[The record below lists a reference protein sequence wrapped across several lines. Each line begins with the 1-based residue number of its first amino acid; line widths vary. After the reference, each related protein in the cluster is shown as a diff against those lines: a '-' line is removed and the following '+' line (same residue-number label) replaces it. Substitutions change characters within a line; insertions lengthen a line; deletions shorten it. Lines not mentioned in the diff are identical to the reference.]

1 MKNATKLIA
10 LFVLLALS
18 AFGQT
23 LLSTT
28 TLGAALT
35 STATTVTLASTSTM
49 LSNGPANQ
57 VNTCIYVD
65 KELMALQTVVDS
77 THAVVSRRGGSCGS
91 TGESARTVAHANGA
105 KVYFSITSGSTSA
118 PVYFGGN
125 TQLTGEVS
133 GSCTATSLMFLP
145 LIYPSS
151 ADFYDCKNG
160 SSGGQWVLTGLGT
173 MSAPAG
179 RTITAF
185 CTGTAGSAET
195 EYLNGAACSGAT
207 TSTARYVVSVPGTLA
222 NLYVVA
228 GTAVTGGTNKD
239 VLTVYKN
246 ASATTITC
254 TFATGGAATTCSDAA
269 IGSGHSVNV
278 VPGDIITFQFVSA
291 TSDTGANIAAAVSLY

>member
-1 MKNATKLIA
+1 MKNANKLIA
-10 LFVLLALS
+10 LFVLLAVAS
-18 AFGQT
+18 FGQT
-23 LLSTT
+23 VLSTT
-28 TLGAALT
+28 TLGAALNA
-35 STATTVTLASTSTM
+35 TATTVTLASTSTM
-49 LSNGPANQ
+49 LNNGPANQ

-65 KELMALQTVVDS
+65 KELMAVQTVVDS
-77 THAVVSRRGGSCGS
+77 THVTVSRRGGSCGS

-105 KVYFSITSGSTSA
+105 KVYFSITSGSTTA

-133 GSCTATSLMFLP
+133 GGCTATNLMFLP

-160 SSGGQWVLTGLGT
+160 SSGGQWILTGLGT

-185 CTGTAGSAET
+185 CTGALSSAT
-195 EYLNGAACSGAT
+195 TDYLNGAACASTTAT
-207 TSTARYVVSVPGTLA
+207 YQYVVTSPGTMA
-222 NLYVVA
+222 NLYVSAV
-228 GTAVTGGTNKD
+228 GAVTGGSAKD
-239 VLTVYKN
+239 VLTVNKN
-246 ASATTITC
+246 GVATTITC

-278 VPGDIITFQFVSA
+278 VPGDVIQFAFVTA
-291 TSDTGANIAAAVSLY
+291 TSDAGTSISASVGLY